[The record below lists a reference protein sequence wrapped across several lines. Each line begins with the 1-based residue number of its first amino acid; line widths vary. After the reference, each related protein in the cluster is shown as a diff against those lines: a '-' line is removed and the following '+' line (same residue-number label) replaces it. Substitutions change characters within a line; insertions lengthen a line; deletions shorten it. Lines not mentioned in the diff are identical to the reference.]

1 MEFVNGS
8 FISLDFPVVLGII
21 FYEEDISTKQK
32 KKKKDPWFQ
41 GTDENEI
48 RQKSFKPKKEK
59 RSETSGRLKSAL
71 CKTRG
76 RFGIDKKNII
86 CNRSEIKDL
95 FSNGKRLKFNDL
107 VIIYKPDIC
116 SKVSFFASGKLKG
129 AVKRNRV
136 KRILREAYRMN
147 KEIFMGF
154 KVIFYAKGLLDA
166 TEILNAFQVFKK
178 ECVNGR
184 K

>member
-1 MEFVNGS
+1 
-8 FISLDFPVVLGII
+8 LRII

-32 KKKKDPWFQ
+32 KKKKNPWFQ
-41 GTDENEI
+41 GTDEYEV
-48 RQKSFKPKKEK
+48 RQESFEQKKK
-59 RSETSGRLKSAL
+59 KGSETSGSLKSAL
-71 CKTRG
+71 SKPRG
-76 RFGIDKKNII
+76 RFGIEKKNII
-86 CNRSEIKDL
+86 SNRSVIKDL
-95 FSNGKRLKFNDL
+95 FSNGKRLNFKDL
-107 VIIYKPDIC
+107 VIIYKPDLC

-129 AVKRNRV
+129 AVKRNRI

-166 TEILNAFQVFKK
+166 EEILNAFQVFKK
-178 ECVNGR
+178 ECANGR